1 MPPPDAPGVEAPET
15 VEEVKRRLH
24 EERAIHRVLSAVF
37 RMNSSRD
44 IAGIARII
52 WEELQGL
59 GYRLARSSISIFD
72 EAHDYYGGYHVYS
85 MSSLSASRRAQL
97 GLEEEVFASVLE
109 SSLTRGGGPFRQP
122 LIEAWHRNEAFR
134 HTMTSLEERQAA
146 ADHAKHWFGTPLT
159 IDEMAPI
166 FLLYVPFEF
175 GVVGVASWNLDP
187 AQFSEQDEKLLRRF
201 GDAFA
206 DGYRRFLEMRERE
219 VQRAVEHLRA
229 EVASMRTSADIIK
242 VITELGQQLAA
253 MGLKF
258 DFCSISV
265 IDRQAGLVRIYA
277 VGPHRLFDLGS
288 RSEDRAVLTR
298 LAEVN
303 RPVFVRDI
311 VEGYYFA
318 YGTEPIEGSEI
329 VARCSSPPHIVR
341 RTDQEAEAQLPAF
354 RRRWQMPDVNADVIA
369 RSVITVP
376 FSQGRIAVVS
386 VEPGRYTKRDLDLV
400 TAFADA
406 LSLGFA
412 RYVDFENL
420 ERQKR
425 ELEIDR
431 AVKRVQL
438 AVQAMNSSADLIRVV
453 PLVSEELRGL
463 GLDADTCSISIVDRA
478 AGRVRVYNSIPDTAQ
493 PAEWAEGQLPAVPFE
508 ASSLGWLERQ
518 EGPIRI
524 AGIPDAEGQVVA
536 YLSAPLDSYHG
547 RIQQIDRTTIISRTD
562 DELREVLVEYQKAWK
577 VSVMPEFFHM
587 LSVMRAPFPGGTI
600 ALQSQHRHHFSE
612 REARILERFAEAF
625 SLGYT
630 RYLDFRRLEEQNRAL
645 EAASRLKSDFL
656 ANMSH
661 EIRTPMNAVIN
672 FASLILDGAY
682 GPISDELRDAVEE
695 IDRNGEALLTL
706 INDLLDLSKIEAGAM
721 KLRLAE
727 CLPEECIDAAVS
739 ALEWK
744 AAEKGLRV
752 VREVEPDLPAIVAD
766 ERRITQHVLT
776 NLLKNAVK
784 FTPQGEIRVG
794 ARQGGDNIVFWVAD
808 TGIGIPK
815 EEHENIFEAFR
826 QVDGSLSREAEGTG
840 LGLTIARKFV
850 EMHGGRIWLESE
862 PGRGARF
869 EFSLPL
875 RNQPESPR
883 RGV

>member
-1 MPPPDAPGVEAPET
+1 MPPPDAHGVEAPET
-15 VEEVKRRLH
+15 VEELKRRLR

-52 WEELQGL
+52 WEELRGL
-59 GYRLARSSISIFD
+59 GYQLARSSISIFD

-85 MSSLSASRRAQL
+85 VSFLSASRRAQL
-97 GLEEEVFASVLE
+97 GLKEDVFATVLE
-109 SSLTRGGGPFRQP
+109 SSLTQGGGPYRQP

-134 HTMTSLEERQAA
+134 HAMTSLEERQAA
-146 ADHAKHWFGTPLT
+146 ADYAKHSYGAPLNSV
-159 IDEMAPI
+159 EVAPM
-166 FLLYVPFEF
+166 FLLYVPFKF
-175 GVVGVASWNLDP
+175 GVLGVASWNLDP
-187 AQFSEQDEKLLRRF
+187 AQFSEQDERLLRRL

-229 EVASMRTSADIIK
+229 EVASMRTSADIAK
-242 VITELGQQLAA
+242 VITELAQQLAA
-253 MGLKF
+253 MSLKF
-258 DFCSISV
+258 GSCSISV
-265 IDRQAGLVRIYA
+265 VDRQAGLVRIYA
-277 VGPHRLFDLGS
+277 VGPNRLFKS
-288 RSEDRAVLTR
+288 VVRSEDRAVLTR

-303 RPVFVRDI
+303 GPVFVRDI
-311 VEGYYFA
+311 VEGYYFG
-318 YGTEPIEGSEI
+318 YGTEPIDGSDI
-329 VARCSSPPHIVR
+329 VAQCSSPAHIVR
-341 RTDQEAEAQLPAF
+341 RADQEAEAQLPAF
-354 RRRWQMPDVNADVIA
+354 KRRWQLPDVNADIIP

-376 FSQGRIAVVS
+376 FSQGRIAVVDR
-386 VEPGRYTKRDLDLV
+386 EPGVYTERDLDLV

-412 RYVDFENL
+412 RYLDFESL
-420 ERQKR
+420 ERRKR

-438 AVQAMNSSADLIRVV
+438 AVQAMNSSADLIRVI
-453 PLVSEELRGL
+453 PLVSEEIRGL
-463 GLDADTCSISIVDRA
+463 GLDPDACSISIVDRA
-478 AGRVRVYNSIPDTAQ
+478 AGRVRVYHSVTDTGQ
-493 PAEWAEGQLPAVPFE
+493 PAEWAEGQLPAVSFE
-508 ASSLGWLERQ
+508 ASSLGWLERE

-524 AGIPDAEGQVVA
+524 AEIPGAESQVVS

-562 DELREVLVEYQKAWK
+562 DELGEVLVEYQKAWK
-577 VSVMPEFFHM
+577 VSAMPGFLHM

-600 ALQSQHRHHFSE
+600 ALQSRRRDHFSE
-612 REARILERFAEAF
+612 REARTLERFAEAF

-645 EAASRLKSDFL
+645 EAAGRLKSDFL

-695 IDRNGEALLTL
+695 IDRNGESLLIL

-727 CLPEECIDAAVS
+727 CSPEECIDAAVS

-744 AAEKGLRV
+744 AAEKGLRM

-766 ERRITQHVLT
+766 ERRVTHHVLT

-784 FTPQGEIRVG
+784 FTSQGEIRVG
-794 ARQGGDNIVFWVAD
+794 ARRGGDEIVFWVAD

-826 QVDGSLSREAEGTG
+826 QVDGSLTREAEGTG

-875 RNQPESPR
+875 RNQP
-883 RGV
+883 G